1 MVRPL
6 PLIDLIGESAT
17 YLKRAIDT
25 ARIYDHQFIGPPEAL
40 QTPLNGPLIIES
52 KDIDRD
58 LLHYPCT
65 DEDFL
70 GMYALTVV

>member
-6 PLIDLIGESAT
+6 PLIDLVRKSAT

-25 ARIYDHQFIGPPEAL
+25 VRIYDHQFIGPPKAL
-40 QTPLNGPLIIES
+40 QTPLNGSLIIES

-58 LLHYPCT
+58 LLHYPCA
-65 DEDFL
+65 DEDFP